1 MAIAITQQSAV
12 TADCCRQESGNDK
25 IGGDGGEDG
34 LMATMFVAAPDDGI
48 RSPSLLASA
57 AAATDEHDSTPE
69 SMPGLTDES
78 SEDTHLPPRQQK
90 KETPKNKT
98 AASRIVV
105 TTTVST
111 APDDTTKEKP
121 AKAVPKQRA
130 AAAKEQYKKTP
141 WKKQYDG
148 DHDDCWD

>member
-1 MAIAITQQSAV
+1 MSA
-12 TADCCRQESGNDK
+12 
-25 IGGDGGEDG
+25 
-34 LMATMFVAAPDDGI
+34 AT
-48 RSPSLLASA
+48 SA
-57 AAATDEHDSTPE
+57 AAVSASAHAEFEQHNSTAE

-90 KETPKNKT
+90 KETPKNKS

-111 APDDTTKEKP
+111 APDETTKEKL
-121 AKAVPKQRA
+121 AKAGPKQRA
-130 AAAKEQYKKTP
+130 AAGKEQYKKTP
-141 WKKQYDG
+141 WKEQYGG